1 LRSQTARAA
10 TYTVVALV
18 AFGALR
24 YTTPLPEAPRPGT
37 ALVVRTPAVQ
47 APPPAPVWT
56 QRTDTIGRGES
67 VVSVLGRLG
76 LDPIHAARALLAA
89 GEDDARRLPAGT
101 TVTSRGLS
109 SDSIPAEVSLRPA
122 VDKIIHL
129 RYVGGVWSSAVE
141 RLAWTTDTI
150 AVRGAIRTSLYDA
163 LHAAVGDRLSS
174 KTRSQLVWKLA
185 DIFEYRVDM
194 SRDLQPNDEMRLLIE
209 RRVAP
214 DGSPREGKI
223 LAARFTVGGNDVEA
237 IRYKSRS
244 ASGEFFDQHGK
255 SLRAAFLRAPLEFRR
270 ISSGF
275 GMRNHPVQGRW
286 KMHKGT
292 DYAASS
298 GTPVRAIGDGVVVFA
313 GVKSGYGNTLE
324 VRHRNGYVTRYGHLR
339 GFARGVR
346 KGTSVSIGKTVA
358 YVGSTGMATGPHLH
372 FEVLVGGTQRD
383 PRVALRDKS
392 GDPIPA
398 REKGAFATL
407 RGNLLAAIEGGAPTD
422 STRRLAVAD

>member
-1 LRSQTARAA
+1 LSSKTARAA
-10 TYTVVALV
+10 SYTVVALV

-24 YTTPLPEAPRPGT
+24 YSRPLPVTPRP
-37 ALVVRTPAVQ
+37 VQ
-47 APPPAPVWT
+47 ALAERESSVEVPPAPVWT
-56 QRTDTIGRGES
+56 QRTDTLARGES
-67 VVSVLGRLG
+67 LSAVLQRIGI
-76 LDPIHAARALLAA
+76 DPIHAARALLAA
-89 GEDDARRLPAGT
+89 GDDEDVRVPVGT
-101 TVTSRGLS
+101 TVTARGLS
-109 SDSIPAEVSLRPA
+109 SDSVPSEVSVQPA

-150 AVRGAIRTSLYDA
+150 SAHGTIRTSLYDA
-163 LHAAVGDRLSS
+163 LHAAVGDRLSRQ
-174 KTRSQLVWKLA
+174 TRSQLVYKLA

-194 SRDLQPNDEMRLLIE
+194 SRELQPNDQMRLLIE

-214 DGSPREGKI
+214 DGTPREGKI
-223 LAARFTVGGNDVEA
+223 LAARFTLAGGDVEA

-244 ASGEFFDQHGK
+244 ASGEFFDQQGK

-270 ISSGF
+270 ISSVF

-298 GTPVRAIGDGVVVFA
+298 GTPVRAIGDGIVVFA
-313 GVKSGYGNTLE
+313 GAKSGYGNTLE
-324 VRHRNGYVTRYGHLR
+324 IRHRNGYVSRYGHLR

-358 YVGSTGMATGPHLH
+358 YVGMTGMATGPHLH

-392 GDPIPA
+392 GEPIPA
-398 REKGAFATL
+398 REKGAFAAL
-407 RGNLLAAIEGGAPTD
+407 RSNLLAAIDGAPRAD
-422 STRRLAVAD
+422 STRRLAVAE